1 VARSSTL
8 LAARHLGGSKPPR
21 RRRSVNVFR
30 YSTVFATK
38 NRIFSRFFFD
48 HEVALRQRTTTARA
62 LLLFSRSSARTMT
75 ITLYGPQQTRAMR
88 ATWMLRE

>member
-1 VARSSTL
+1 MSFDTVLFSRPRIAFFLVSSST
-8 LAARHLGGSKPPR
+8 
-21 RRRSVNVFR
+21 
-30 YSTVFATK
+30 T
-38 NRIFSRFFFD
+38 
-48 HEVALRQRTTTARA
+48 EVALRQRTTTARA